1 MQPNALERASVFNKA
16 NIESSG
22 PRSGVFSQAH
32 PVQKLSQF
40 DTAAVANRN
49 IEEEE
54 IKSQNEAGEGGE
66 RLTVKINDE
75 AKISDDDDAVSE
87 E

>member
-1 MQPNALERASVFNKA
+1 M
-16 NIESSG
+16 
-22 PRSGVFSQAH
+22 
-32 PVQKLSQF
+32 SQF

-87 E
+87 EQERAVPVPEPSNPIITNA

>member
-1 MQPNALERASVFNKA
+1 M
-16 NIESSG
+16 
-22 PRSGVFSQAH
+22 
-32 PVQKLSQF
+32 
-40 DTAAVANRN
+40 ANRN